1 MFPVSIRIMKIFSEN
16 RKARFNYSI
25 LETFEAGMVLTGREV
40 KSIRGGR
47 INLLGSYVVLR
58 NKEAF
63 LISADIPPYQPE
75 NALLNYNPKRERKLL
90 LNKKEINQ
98 LIGKTKEKGLTLV
111 PLKVY
116 TKGALIKLQF
126 GVAKGKKKK
135 DKRESIKKRDIE
147 REIGKKLKR

>member
-1 MFPVSIRIMKIFSEN
+1 MKTFSEN
-16 RKARFNYSI
+16 RKAKFNYSI

-47 INLLGSYVVLR
+47 INLLGSYVVI
-58 NKEAF
+58 KDEEVF
-63 LISADIPPYQPE
+63 LVGSDIPPYQPE
-75 NALLNYNPKRERKLL
+75 NALLDYNPKRERKLL
-90 LNKKEINQ
+90 LNRKEIKE

-126 GVAKGKKKK
+126 GLVRGKKKK
-135 DKRESIKKRDIE
+135 DKRESIKKKDIE